1 MLFSSKQHHLPLKVK
16 IGLLHLKLMYLKGL
30 PDPFIKYPAFIKYIK
45 YDALNLK
52 VKCLHMLLK
61 VTKELEYFF
70 HKEKDLYLIVYQ
82 RLESHFYILYL

>member
-30 PDPFIKYPAFIKYIK
+30 PDPFIKYIK